1 MKTLFTLALAGAL
14 SFSSFAAPVAD
25 DDLMALSDVKAKFKN
40 VNVLLREGVGEA
52 KIALFDNT
60 GRKLHQRK
68 VKVGDGD
75 LLVPYNLSDL
85 PCGEYKVRISTDD
98 EQVDYTVAT
107 FEKPIPASALP
118 LMAYGKIVDDMTV
131 NLTVIGLDEPGVEV
145 EIRYAETNKLLHSE
159 EISEPEGF
167 RKNYK
172 LNGVSPE
179 DVYLNVKDAKGR
191 SKTIHF
197 E

>member
-14 SFSSFAAPVAD
+14 SFSSLAASAAD
-25 DDLMALSDVKAKFKN
+25 DDLMALSDVKAKFKK

-52 KIALFDNT
+52 KIALFDNS
-60 GRKLHQRK
+60 GKKLHQRK
-68 VKVGDGD
+68 VKVGDTD
-75 LLVPYNLSDL
+75 LIVPYNLSDL
-85 PCGEYKVRISTDD
+85 PGGEYRVRISTDD

-107 FEKPIPASALP
+107 FEKPVPAAQLP
-118 LMAYGKIVDDMTV
+118 LMAYGKLIGDQTI
-131 NLTVIGLDEPGVEV
+131 NLTVIGLEEPGVEV
-145 EIRYAETNKLLHSE
+145 EVRDTETNKLPHSE
-159 EISEPEGF
+159 QISESEGF

-172 LNGVSPE
+172 LNGLTPD

-197 E
+197 D